1 MNLKKNDKIILI
13 IGVVILIIAGAGIAL
28 YTTDETSAKA
38 VDEIED
44 SYEYS
49 YTWTPKDGN
58 MDLDIDAFVGK
69 KSVYEEVYDVASNS
83 GTVLTSVNIK
93 LIWEDDVTYGIL
105 FEKGLDTLSAE
116 VIYKGKSEEK
126 KSEGNGTLKFLNTIN
141 TPPKA
146 DTIIAEDYDE
156 AENIIRGNIENMN
169 KASFNVKVTI
179 NTGERIWRLLKFF
192 RDKGNNFDLTAEYTY
207 YIYSL
212 EEVEDDYDDDD
223 DFVDTG
229 LGFNHKVGE
238 FYVQLGYGRGM
249 I

>member
-28 YTTDETSAKA
+28 YTTDESSAKA

-49 YTWTPKDGN
+49 YTWTSREGTK
-58 MDLDIDAFVGK
+58 DLDIDAFVGK
-69 KSVYEEVYDVASNS
+69 KSVYEEVYDIASTS

-93 LIWEDDVTYGIL
+93 LTWVDDVTYGFL
-105 FEKGLDTLSAE
+105 FAKGLDRLSAE
-116 VIYKGKSEEK
+116 VIYEGAPKDET
-126 KSEGNGTLKFLNTIN
+126 SEGNGTLEFPFSIN

-146 DTIIAEDYDE
+146 DIIMAEDYDE
-156 AENIIRGNIENMN
+156 AENIIKGNIENMN
-169 KASFNVKVTI
+169 KASFDVEVSI
-179 NTGERIWRLLKFF
+179 NTGERIWRPLKFF
-192 RDKGNNFDLTAEYTY
+192 RDKGNSFDLTAEYTY
-207 YIYSL
+207 YTYSL
-212 EEVEDDYDDDD
+212 EEVEDDDDDD

-229 LGFNHKVGE
+229 LGFNHNVGE